1 VSDQKQAE
9 MYRNSG
15 TVRNTSNYIE
25 RMNPDQQARAMT
37 IATNLKQCRKAKKL
51 TQKEVWEAAN
61 VSKSSYVAYEAGKQI
76 PAGDVVVSLAK
87 VFGVSTDELLLDDS
101 ERSVSEDLAPILK
114 RFDALPSDA
123 RYQAKIALKGILFGY
138 EQEALR

>member
-1 VSDQKQAE
+1 
-9 MYRNSG
+9 
-15 TVRNTSNYIE
+15 
-25 RMNPDQQARAMT
+25 MT
-37 IATNLKQCRKAKKL
+37 IAANLKQCRKAKKL
-51 TQKEVWEAAN
+51 TQREVWEAAN

-101 ERSVSEDLAPILK
+101 ERSVSEDLQPILK
-114 RFDALPSDA
+114 RFDALPADA
-123 RYQAKIALKGILFGY
+123 RHQAKIALKGILFGY